1 MDSTQA
7 DAYLAR
13 IDARRPAAPT
23 TEALRDL
30 QLRHLTAVPF
40 ENLSIHLGEPIV
52 LTEEA
57 LYAKLVERR
66 RGGFCYELNGA
77 FAALLTH
84 LGYEVDLL
92 AARVFTDEGRLG
104 PPYDHMVLR
113 VRTQDGDGPWLADV
127 GFGRHAVRPLHAAD
141 RGEQHDPAGV
151 FRIAEASGG
160 PYPADDLDCHHDG
173 RPVYRLEQRPR
184 ELAAFNATCWY
195 QQTSPESH
203 FARSLT
209 CSRLTAD
216 GGRITLSGDKLIT
229 TSPGP
234 DGGERREERLPGAAA
249 ILAAYRTHFGIDLD
263 RVPPTPK

>member
-1 MDSTQA
+1 
-7 DAYLAR
+7 
-13 IDARRPAAPT
+13 

-30 QLRHLTAVPF
+30 QLRHLIAVPF

-52 LTEEA
+52 LTEQS
-57 LYAKLVERR
+57 LYDKIVERR

-92 AARVFTDEGRLG
+92 AARVFGDGGRLG

-127 GFGRHAVRPLHAAD
+127 GFGRHAVHPLRAD
-141 RGEQHDPAGV
+141 ERGEQPDPEGV
-151 FRIAEASGG
+151 FRIQEAGEG
-160 PYPADDLDCHHDG
+160 HADDLDCHHDG
-173 RPVYRLEQRPR
+173 SPVFRVEQRPR
-184 ELAAFNATCWY
+184 ALEDYAATCWY

-203 FARSLT
+203 FTRSLT

-229 TSPGP
+229 TGPGPVTTGPGP
-234 DGGERREERLPGAAA
+234 DGERREERLPDAAA
-249 ILAAYRTHFGIDLD
+249 VLAAYRDHFGIVLD